1 MGWIE
6 VVFWVCVLL
15 VIYTYVG
22 YGLLLYV
29 LVKVKELF
37 RKPADRK
44 VPDQWPEIT
53 LLIAA
58 YNEESVIE
66 EKMANCR
73 ALQYPQGK
81 LTIAWVTDGSTD
93 GTDRLL
99 SAYPGIRLIS
109 GGPRAG
115 KAAAFNRAMLY
126 ISTPITVYTDANT
139 MLNPEAILEIAKAF
153 SDPRVGCVAGE
164 KRVVSQQGQGATAGE
179 GIYWKYESVLKALD
193 DRLYTTVGAAGELFA
208 IRTPLYIALPP
219 DTLLDDFILS
229 MEIARRG
236 YKIAYCKQAYAC
248 ETASADMREEAKRK
262 VRIAAGG
269 LQSIGRLRGLL
280 NVFRYG
286 TLSFQYISRKVLRW
300 SAAPVALF
308 LLVPLNI
315 LLVAA
320 GVHVSLYGTI
330 LGLQVLFYAAAVY
343 GYLCSEKGK
352 VPRWAFVPYYFL
364 FMNANV
370 IRGMFYLRR
379 NKGKGTWEKAR
390 RG

>member
-6 VVFWVCVLL
+6 VVFWVCVFL

-22 YGLLLYV
+22 YGILLYG
-29 LVKVKELF
+29 LVKAKEFF
-37 RKPADRK
+37 RKPAGRK
-44 VPDQWPEIT
+44 APDQWPEIT

-58 YNEESVIE
+58 YNEESVVE
-66 EKMANCR
+66 EKMENCR
-73 ALQYPQGK
+73 ALQYPEGK

-93 GTDRLL
+93 STDRLL
-99 SAYPGIRLIS
+99 SAYSGILLIS

-115 KAAAFNRAMLY
+115 KAAAFNRAMPY
-126 ISTPITVYTDANT
+126 ITTPLTVYTDANT

-164 KRVVSQQGQGATAGE
+164 KRVVSRQGQGATAGE

-208 IRTPLYIALPP
+208 IRTLLYIPLPP

-229 MEIARRG
+229 MEIARKG

-269 LQSIGRLRGLL
+269 LQSIGRLKGLL

-315 LLVAA
+315 LLMV
-320 GVHVSLYGTI
+320 GREHVFLYGTI
-330 LGLQVLFYAAAVY
+330 LGLQVVFYAAAVY
-343 GYLCSEKGK
+343 GYLCAEKGK

-370 IRGMFYLRR
+370 IWGMFYLRR

-390 RG
+390 RS